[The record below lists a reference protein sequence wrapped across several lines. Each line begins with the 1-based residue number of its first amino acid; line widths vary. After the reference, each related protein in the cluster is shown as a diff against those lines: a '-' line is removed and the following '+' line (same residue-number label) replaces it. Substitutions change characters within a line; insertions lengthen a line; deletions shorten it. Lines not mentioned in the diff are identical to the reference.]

1 MFSLMDMFLGQY
13 DGDLAIDLGTA
24 NTLVSVRGKGIV
36 IREPSVVAIDKN
48 DERILAV
55 GIEAKRMLGRTPG
68 NIVAVRP
75 LKDGVIADFDVTEAM
90 LRYFIDKASEKR
102 YPWTPRPRVVVCV
115 PSGVTSVEKRA
126 VFEATIQAGARQAYL
141 IEEPMAAAIGA
152 DLPVEEPTGS
162 MVIDIGGGTTE
173 VAVIAMGGIV
183 VSQSIRIA
191 GDEFDQA
198 ILSHVRNAYNLAIG
212 ERTAEDIKIK
222 VGSAV
227 PLKDELDVEVN
238 GRDVITGLPKTVRI
252 ESEEI
257 RRALNK
263 PLDEMTKAVKDALD
277 ATPPDLASDLMY
289 YGILL
294 TGGGA
299 LLRGLDVR
307 LRDETGVSVNVSPT
321 ALDNV
326 VNGCARVLEAN
337 AFDGGFVQ
345 TS

>member
-1 MFSLMDMFLGQY
+1 MDMFFGGY
-13 DGDLAIDLGTA
+13 AGDLAIDLGTA
-24 NTLVSVRGKGIV
+24 NTLVSVRGRGIV

-198 ILSHVRNAYNLAIG
+198 ILTHVRDAYNLAIG

-263 PLDEMTKAVKDALD
+263 PLDEMAKAVKDALD

-345 TS
+345 TNA

>member
-1 MFSLMDMFLGQY
+1 MKILLLTILACLAFAAGYAEKPVKGAHLRLENATYNFGDVPRKG
-13 DGDLAIDLGTA
+13 GDLVREFRFVNDGTA
-24 NTLVSVRGKGIV
+24 PLVLVRVITSCSCLKASFSKRPVEPADSGV
-36 IREPSVVAIDKN
+36 IRIIYEPHKSEPGAFNKVIQVYSNSVD
-48 DERILAV
+48 
-55 GIEAKRMLGRTPG
+55 
-68 NIVAVRP
+68 
-75 LKDGVIADFDVTEAM
+75 
-90 LRYFIDKASEKR
+90 
-102 YPWTPRPRVVVCV
+102 
-115 PSGVTSVEKRA
+115 
-126 VFEATIQAGARQAYL
+126 
-141 IEEPMAAAIGA
+141 
-152 DLPVEEPTGS
+152 
-162 MVIDIGGGTTE
+162 
-173 VAVIAMGGIV
+173 
-183 VSQSIRIA
+183 
-191 GDEFDQA
+191 
-198 ILSHVRNAYNLAIG
+198 
-212 ERTAEDIKIK
+212 
-222 VGSAV
+222 
-227 PLKDELDVEVN
+227 

-263 PLDEMTKAVKDALD
+263 PLDEMAKAVKDALD

-345 TS
+345 TNA

>member
-1 MFSLMDMFLGQY
+1 MDMFFGSY
-13 DGDLAIDLGTA
+13 AGDLAIDLGTA

-183 VSQSIRIA
+183 VSQSIHIA

-198 ILSHVRNAYNLAIG
+198 ILTHVRDAYNLAIG

-263 PLDEMTKAVKDALD
+263 PLDEMAKAVKDALD

-345 TS
+345 TNA

>member
-1 MFSLMDMFLGQY
+1 MRHILLTLSACLAFAAGYAEKPVKGAHLRLENATYNFGDVSRKG
-13 DGDLAIDLGTA
+13 GDLVREFRFVNDGTA
-24 NTLVSVRGKGIV
+24 PLVLVRVITSCSCLKASFSKRPVEPADSGV
-36 IREPSVVAIDKN
+36 IRIIYEPHKSEPGAFNKVIQVYSNSVD
-48 DERILAV
+48 
-55 GIEAKRMLGRTPG
+55 
-68 NIVAVRP
+68 
-75 LKDGVIADFDVTEAM
+75 
-90 LRYFIDKASEKR
+90 
-102 YPWTPRPRVVVCV
+102 
-115 PSGVTSVEKRA
+115 
-126 VFEATIQAGARQAYL
+126 
-141 IEEPMAAAIGA
+141 
-152 DLPVEEPTGS
+152 
-162 MVIDIGGGTTE
+162 
-173 VAVIAMGGIV
+173 
-183 VSQSIRIA
+183 
-191 GDEFDQA
+191 
-198 ILSHVRNAYNLAIG
+198 
-212 ERTAEDIKIK
+212 
-222 VGSAV
+222 
-227 PLKDELDVEVN
+227 

-263 PLDEMTKAVKDALD
+263 PLDEMAKAVKDALD

-345 TS
+345 TNA